1 MSSIHRITLLFALC
15 LAVTSLASAE
25 ALVKTLPQADTNK
38 LPAEE
43 AKQLLGM
50 RAEFDKKKVDLV
62 AQPLAEAYA
71 LMGSAYARS
80 GFVDIAAIAFYD
92 AAQLAPEDARWAY
105 LQGVIA
111 ESKKQSAEARAYY
124 EQAFKLDAE
133 YFPIRYRVA
142 TAKIQQGDLDAAKKL
157 MTDYVVKHTDQPVP
171 YSLLAEIALTQK
183 HYGEAIDALKK
194 AQLLDPAADK
204 LNTLL
209 ADAYA
214 GLGDK
219 AAADEARAKAGRQA
233 IHMGDPLVAGI
244 TPGGDANADLL
255 RAKIVDPNV
264 GNDPVN
270 QALMF
275 YSNHQYDSARS
286 ALDEALKTH
295 ANDPVLLSLYA
306 RIDAESGDLGKAR
319 QHLQLALNT
328 DAKNPVVLLAQG
340 VIAEIGGDENAAADA
355 YTKAVTADVNLAE
368 AHVLLGNIEM
378 RRGKFAQAAE
388 QYRPATGREIPDS
401 AAYARMVAAQVL
413 AGHCAEA
420 FREISAAR
428 ATYPKDGH
436 LAQIFVRLAS
446 TCAAVRQANID
457 TAAGIA
463 QKLYAQSPT
472 AENSEAIGLVMA
484 AQGKFEDAAQYQT
497 QAVFEAVR
505 DQNKAAAT
513 LRNEFLKDYR
523 AKKMPEKP
531 WSSEHPYFK
540 PARLAALLN
549 MG

>member
-1 MSSIHRITLLFALC
+1 MSSIHRIPLLFALC
-15 LAVTSLASAE
+15 LAMTSLAGAE
-25 ALVKTLPQADTNK
+25 ALVKTLPQADTSK

-111 ESKKQSAEARAYY
+111 ESKKQTTEARAYY
-124 EQAFKLDAE
+124 EQAFKLDTE

-157 MTDYVVKHTDQPVP
+157 MTDYVAKHTDQPAP

-183 HYGEAIDALKK
+183 RYGEAIDALKK
-194 AQLLDPAADK
+194 AQALDPAANK
-204 LNTLL
+204 LNALL

-214 GLGDK
+214 GLGDN

-286 ALDEALKTH
+286 ALDIALKTRTT
-295 ANDPVLLSLYA
+295 DPVLLSLYA
-306 RIDAESGDLGKAR
+306 RIDAESGDMAKAR
-319 QHLQLALNT
+319 QHLQLAINA
-328 DAKNPVVLLAQG
+328 DAKNPIVLLAQG

-355 YTKAVTADVNLAE
+355 YTKAATADANLAE

-378 RRGKFAQAAE
+378 RRGKYAQAAD
-388 QYRPATGREIPDS
+388 QYRPAAGREIPDS
-401 AAYARMVAAQVL
+401 AAYARMVAAQVM
-413 AGHCAEA
+413 AGLCAEA

-446 TCAAVRQANID
+446 TCVVVRQANVD
-457 TAAGIA
+457 TAADIA

-484 AQGKFEDAAQYQT
+484 AQGKFEEAAQYQT

-505 DQNKAAAT
+505 DQNKAAVT

-523 AKKMPEKP
+523 AKKMPERP